1 MAKTIR
7 LTENDL
13 QLIIRRIISE
23 ANEATIAKY
32 KQIFVDSGKID
43 EEYWDEIVQATMGK
57 DAYMKWLCSRIVRK
71 IIKAEDSLRYES
83 LFKTFEQIKK
93 SNKISQQYLHIPQF
107 ETGEEDENGE
117 PKYIFNLDSI
127 KTQSDIRD
135 LEKAVDAFKQ
145 KSLDLSMDDNLVNT
159 GNLVSKPDLMKLDA
173 AGIKLLG
180 LVDGYQIFKISDI
193 SKETH
198 KVYCD
203 ILFKAQK
210 GAEIKFCTFGHGH
223 YSRYLKDYPGS
234 AYYFIFN
241 LGDPM
246 APYQFHYE
254 SNQFMD
260 RRDQQIF

>member
-1 MAKTIR
+1 MAKIIR
-7 LTENDL
+7 LTERDL
-13 QLIIRRIISE
+13 HSIIKNVIRE
-23 ANEATIAKY
+23 NNEATIAQY
-32 KQIFVDSGKID
+32 KQIFVNSGKIS
-43 EEYWDEIVQATMGK
+43 EEVYDEIVSAAGGK
-57 DAYMKWLCSRIVRK
+57 GAYIKWLSARV
-71 IIKAEDSLRYES
+71 AEKKVLEEDIYKYEDY
-83 LFKTFEQIKK
+83 FKSFEEAKK
-93 SNKISQQYLHIPQF
+93 SNAGKAFFSI
-107 ETGEEDENGE
+107 
-117 PKYIFNLDSI
+117 LDINQI
-127 KTQSDIRD
+127 KSSRDIREF
-135 LEKAVDAFKQ
+135 EKAAIAFKE
-145 KSLDLSMDDNLVNT
+145 KGIEFGMDDEL
-159 GNLVSKPDLMKLDA
+159 GSSENLVSKNDLLKLDA

>member
-13 QLIIRRIISE
+13 QLIIRRIINE
-23 ANEATIAKY
+23 ANEATIAQY
-32 KQIFVDSGKID
+32 KQIFVDSGKIS
-43 EEYWDEIVQATMGK
+43 EEVYDEIVSAAGGK
-57 DAYMKWLCSRIVRK
+57 GAYIKWLSARV
-71 IIKAEDSLRYES
+71 AEKKVLEEDIYKYEDY
-83 LFKTFEQIKK
+83 FKSFEEAKK
-93 SNKISQQYLHIPQF
+93 SNAGKAFFSI
-107 ETGEEDENGE
+107 
-117 PKYIFNLDSI
+117 LDINQI
-127 KTQSDIRD
+127 KSSRDIREF
-135 LEKAVDAFKQ
+135 EKAAIAFKE
-145 KSLDLSMDDNLVNT
+145 KGIEFGMDDEL
-159 GNLVSKPDLMKLDA
+159 GSSENLVSKNDLLKLDA

>member
-1 MAKTIR
+1 MAKIIR
-7 LTENDL
+7 LTERDL
-13 QLIIRRIISE
+13 HSIIKNVIRE
-23 ANEATIAKY
+23 NNEATIDKY
-32 KQIFVDSGKID
+32 KKIFIDTGKID
-43 EEYWDEIVQATMGK
+43 GEYWDEIVQATMGK

-93 SNKISQQYLHIPQF
+93 SNKITQQYLHIPQF
-107 ETGEEDENGE
+107 KTGEEDGE
-117 PKYIFNLDSI
+117 PKYTFNLDSI
-127 KTQSDIRD
+127 KTQSDIKT
-135 LEKAVDAFKQ
+135 LEKAIDAFKQ
-145 KSLDLSMDDNLVNT
+145 KDLDLSMDDNIGNSA
-159 GNLVSKPDLMKLDA
+159 NLVSKPDLMKLDA

>member
-1 MAKTIR
+1 MAKVIK

-13 QLIIRRIISE
+13 RLIIKRVINE
-23 ANEATIAKY
+23 QNEATIAQY
-32 KQIFVDSGKID
+32 KQIFVNSGKID
-43 EEYWDEIVQATMGK
+43 EDVYDEIVAAAKGK
-57 DAYMKWLCSRIVRK
+57 GAYIKWLCSRVAEKK
-71 IIKAEDSLRYES
+71 ILAEDVYKYEDYLKS
-83 LFKTFEQIKK
+83 FDEAKK
-93 SNKISQQYLHIPQF
+93 SNAGKAFFTI
-107 ETGEEDENGE
+107 
-117 PKYIFNLDSI
+117 LDINQI
-127 KTQSDIRD
+127 KSSSDIRAF
-135 LEKAVDAFKQ
+135 EKSAIAFKE
-145 KSLDLSMDDNLVNT
+145 KGIEFGMDDDLGNSD
-159 GNLVSKPDLMKLDA
+159 NLVSKNDLLKLDA
-173 AGIKLLG
+173 AGIKLIG
-180 LVDGYQIFKISDI
+180 IVDGYQIFKITDI
-193 SKETH
+193 SKDTH

-210 GAEIKFCTFGHGH
+210 GAEIKFCTFGYGH

>member
-1 MAKTIR
+1 LPKHAQELKNVEI
-7 LTENDL
+7 LEED
-13 QLIIRRIISE
+13 IY
-23 ANEATIAKY
+23 KY
-32 KQIFVDSGKID
+32 EDYFRSFD
-43 EEYWDEIVQATMGK
+43 
-57 DAYMKWLCSRIVRK
+57 DA
-71 IIKAEDSLRYES
+71 
-83 LFKTFEQIKK
+83 KK
-93 SNKISQQYLHIPQF
+93 SNAGKAFFSI
-107 ETGEEDENGE
+107 
-117 PKYIFNLDSI
+117 LDINQI
-127 KTQSDIRD
+127 KSSGDIRAF
-135 LEKAVDAFKQ
+135 EKAAIAFKE
-145 KSLDLSMDDNLVNT
+145 KGIEFGMDDDLGNSE
-159 GNLVSKPDLMKLDA
+159 NLVSKNDLLKLDA

>member
-1 MAKTIR
+1 MAKIIR
-7 LTENDL
+7 LTERDL
-13 QLIIRRIISE
+13 HSIIKNVIRE
-23 ANEATIAKY
+23 QNEATIAQY
-32 KQIFVDSGKID
+32 KQIFVNSGKID
-43 EEYWDEIVQATMGK
+43 EDVYDEIVAAAKGK
-57 DAYMKWLCSRIVRK
+57 GAYIKWLCSRVAEKK
-71 IIKAEDSLRYES
+71 ILEEDVYKYEDYLKS
-83 LFKTFEQIKK
+83 FDEAKK
-93 SNKISQQYLHIPQF
+93 SNAGKAFFTI
-107 ETGEEDENGE
+107 
-117 PKYIFNLDSI
+117 LDINQI
-127 KTQSDIRD
+127 KSSSDIRAF
-135 LEKAVDAFKQ
+135 EKSAIAFKE
-145 KSLDLSMDDNLVNT
+145 KGIEFGMDDDLGNSE
-159 GNLVSKPDLMKLDA
+159 NLVSKNDLLKLDA